1 MKKYIKIEDLC
12 CANCAAKIEKAA
24 TAIEGVN
31 SCKISFMAEKM
42 LVEYDDSADFNG
54 MEREPRPPCHVC
66 LPILRRG
73 RGKEPDAS
81 AKGH

>member
-24 TAIEGVN
+24 TAIEDVN

-42 LVEYDDSADFNG
+42 LVEYDDSADFN
-54 MEREPRPPCHVC
+54 EIYKEIVKICKRV
-66 LPILRRG
+66 
-73 RGKEPDAS
+73 EPDCTVS
-81 AKGH
+81 L

>member
-54 MEREPRPPCHVC
+54 IYKEIVKICKRV
-66 LPILRRG
+66 
-73 RGKEPDAS
+73 EPDCTVS
-81 AKGH
+81 L